1 MLELNSPIVNW
12 CSRYFAYQNKG
23 KSIIW
28 IIRFILLI
36 VCWCKFCCIWFF
48 LAFVIVNFTLVL
60 CGYVCSAFRANL
72 LLRCASY
79 ISHFLFGKNCW
90 NYLAALAAMHRIL
103 QIFCYKIF
111 IKRLEIF
118 SNPLLMKEC
127 IFSPL
132 ILFTALVFVSSMTY
146 SNRCMIFT
154 NCLLGT
160 EKIVL

>member
-28 IIRFILLI
+28 IIRFVLLI
-36 VCWCKFCCIWFF
+36 VCWCKFCCVWFF
-48 LAFVIVNFTLVL
+48 WLLWLWISRPTL
-60 CGYVCSAFRANL
+60 CEYVCSAFRANL

-90 NYLAALAAMHRIL
+90 NYLAALAMHRIP
-103 QIFCYKIF
+103 QTFCYKIF
-111 IKRLEIF
+111 IERLEIF
-118 SNPLLMKEC
+118 SDPLLVKEC
-127 IFSPL
+127 ISTSL
-132 ILFTALVFVSSMTY
+132 ILFTALVFVSSVTY
-146 SNRCMIFT
+146 GNCDMIFP

-160 EKIVL
+160 EKIFM